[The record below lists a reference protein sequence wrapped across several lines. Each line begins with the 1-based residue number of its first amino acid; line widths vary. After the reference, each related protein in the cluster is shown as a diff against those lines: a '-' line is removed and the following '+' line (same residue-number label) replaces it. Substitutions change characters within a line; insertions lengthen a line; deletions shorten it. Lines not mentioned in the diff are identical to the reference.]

1 MREET
6 GQNTAD
12 TDQNSIWN
20 HAKPSSM
27 LEASKVDM
35 HETRKEMIRFAL
47 EHNIRDI
54 RTYGGYKGDLL
65 LEITTTDRALLPV
78 LQAHAESLGMETAVK
93 EKPDLQIHEIYC
105 IMPDEDVYRLK
116 GL

>member
-1 MREET
+1 MIKENS
-6 GQNTAD
+6 QDTAGGD
-12 TDQNSIWN
+12 ENSIWN

-47 EHNIRDI
+47 DHNIRDI

-78 LQAHAESLGMETAVK
+78 LKAHAESLGMETAVK
-93 EKPDLQIHEIYC
+93 EKPDIQIHEIYC
-105 IMPDEDVYRLK
+105 IMPDEDVYQIK

>member
-1 MREET
+1 MREENS
-6 GQNTAD
+6 QNTAEAD
-12 TDQNSIWN
+12 YNNIWQ

-35 HETRKEMIRFAL
+35 HETRKAMIRFAL

-78 LQAHAESLGMETAVK
+78 LKEHAESLGMETAIK
-93 EKPDLQIHEIYC
+93 EKPDLQVHEIYC
-105 IMPDEDVYRLK
+105 IMPDEDVYQIK